1 MDVTGPGLQ
10 RPLLQCRTAL
20 GTSFRSAA
28 APVSLDTFHPRKC
41 GHHAARPFALIPE
54 VPRVTAAPLPPKNG
68 PRTARSTS
76 DAKSSK
82 VERASGPLIGIPRF
96 YRTCVR
102 ETIGPL
108 SHAPKVMEILA
119 ERAARREIPTQGR
132 TFAARARPIP
142 IEYCPG
148 ALLKCS
154 YEAPR
159 GRARGTV
166 LLVCVGSS
174 AVQ

>member
-1 MDVTGPGLQ
+1 M
-10 RPLLQCRTAL
+10 
-20 GTSFRSAA
+20 
-28 APVSLDTFHPRKC
+28 
-41 GHHAARPFALIPE
+41 IPE

-68 PRTARSTS
+68 PRTARATS
-76 DAKSSK
+76 DAKSRK

-148 ALLKCS
+148 ALLMKPPEDERAERCGWS
-154 YEAPR
+154 ASGRQQSSETPR
-159 GRARGTV
+159 SARNGKFGSDWWSGASLLRA
-166 LLVCVGSS
+166 
-174 AVQ
+174 